1 MAFYTITWRKSTK
14 KDFRKIPEEDARE
27 ILEAVEALAVNP
39 FPNASTKLLGT
50 LDVYRI
56 RAGKYRVIYEV
67 HGNELVIEVIRMG
80 HRKDVYR

>member
-27 ILEAVEALAVNP
+27 ILETVEALAVNP

-50 LDVYRI
+50 LDVHRI
-56 RAGKYRVIYEV
+56 RVGKYRVIYEV
-67 HGNELVIEVIRMG
+67 HGIELVIEVIRVG